1 MLRLTWPVPGQREW
15 SALLLGSALG
25 VLLLAYPGLQLAAV
39 LALVAGVAL
48 LLAFFPLAWLLVPLA
63 LPFLPNLAFM
73 GLVGAALLSF
83 LLRVLLVGDIS
94 LRLPRNP
101 WLYLFLALLGLG
113 AVTSVLPRASLLE
126 FLLHLGG
133 LGLLVLLYSTL
144 THRERMQRLLL
155 VLFVA
160 TTLVAAVGAIGY
172 SVGLP
177 MESGWV
183 DEEAQPEIAAR
194 AYAPFGNPNVLAEY
208 LVFMFPFTLVLIWT
222 QEDRRRLG
230 FLGAG
235 ALLQLLCL
243 GLTFARTGWIAL
255 VAVILVFALLVDR
268 RLLWLGAAG
277 AVAALPL
284 LPRAGV
290 LLGRLVSIFTM
301 EDTSALHRLAVWQD
315 TWNMIGNFW
324 ITGVGLGHR
333 AYRMVYHYFAL
344 ERIRFPFH
352 SHNNYLQLLAE
363 TGVFGLLAFLVYLGS
378 VGRSLWRR
386 WQVTEDPF
394 LRSLL
399 GGLLAALTGILVFGF
414 FETVLYLPKIIIL
427 FWMIMGM
434 AHAAAELPDR
444 DPGALGGGDEHGGT

>member
-1 MLRLTWPVPGQREW
+1 MRLTWPLHGQREW
-15 SALLLGSALG
+15 LALLSGLALG
-25 VLLLAYPGLQLAAV
+25 AALLAFPGLEVAAV
-39 LALVAGVAL
+39 LALALGAGV
-48 LLAFFPLAWLLVPLA
+48 LLACFPLAWLLVPLA

-73 GLVGAALLSF
+73 ALVGAALLSF

-113 AVTSVLPRASLLE
+113 AVTSVLPRASLPE

-144 THRERMQRLLL
+144 TRRQRMEQLLL
-155 VLFVA
+155 ALFVA
-160 TTLVAAVGAIGY
+160 ATLAAAVGIAGY

-208 LVFMFPFTLVLIWT
+208 LVFMFPFTLVLLWN
-222 QEDRRRLG
+222 QSDRWRQGL
-230 FLGAG
+230 FLGG
-235 ALLQLLCL
+235 ALVQLLCL
-243 GLTFARTGWIAL
+243 GLTFARTGWVAL
-255 VAVILVFALLVDR
+255 AAVALVFALLVDR

-290 LLGRLVSIFTM
+290 LLGRLASIFTM

-352 SHNNYLQLLAE
+352 SHNNYLQLVAE

-378 VGRSLWRR
+378 VARSLWRR
-386 WQVTEDPF
+386 WQAAEDPF

-399 GGLLAALTGILVFGF
+399 GGLLAALAGILVFGF

-427 FWMIMGM
+427 FWIIMGM
-434 AHAAAELPDR
+434 AHAAAELPDSA
-444 DPGALGGGDEHGGT
+444 PGFPGGGDEHGGT